1 MNISCDFAIHHD
13 QCTRQFLYMFRHDV
27 LQMCDDAMNKNGD
40 FEEDTFDVDMNKE
53 NMNMV
58 VVSALFQHDS

>member
-1 MNISCDFAIHHD
+1 MSFVVHHD
-13 QCTRQFLYMFRHDV
+13 QAVSVHVFHRDV

-40 FEEDTFDVDMNKE
+40 YEEDTFDVDMNKE